1 MRSLHLKKETL
12 SDLTPE
18 ELSAVVGA
26 AADIPITKAPCI
38 SGIVQCIPTDRCPTE
53 TLLSC

>member
-1 MRSLHLKKETL
+1 MRKLKLTKETL
-12 SDLTPE
+12 SDLTTE
-18 ELSAVVGA
+18 ELGAVVGA